1 MKINTAKSA
10 GFCFGVK
17 RAIAIAR
24 KYAGKNKPVY
34 MLGDIVH
41 NETVVHSLS
50 ILGIKKIKRLGKG
63 KGKILLI
70 RAHGEAKE
78 IYVQAKKKGYKI
90 IDATCPMV
98 KEIHKLADSLEKKG
112 FRIIIIGDRKH
123 AEVKGITGQIKQ
135 KAVIIDGLKNIP
147 LKKLSRTK
155 KTAVLVQSTQDYDET
170 QAIVRQLKKHIPGL
184 KFFNTICVPTREKQ
198 AETKKMPLENEAMI
212 IIGSKT
218 SANTKRLYQL
228 SKKINKNTH
237 WIQSANDI
245 KKEWF
250 SKTKKTGIT
259 AGAST
264 PDETIKEVTC
274 RIKRIVTD
282 NRRQKTEAR
291 KQKSDDRRRTTENGR
306 QKTEN
311 EKQTTKNR

>member
-17 RAIAIAR
+17 RAIAIA
-24 KYAGKNKPVY
+24 KECAGKNKPVY

-50 ILGIKKIKRLGKG
+50 LSGIKRIKRLGKG

-70 RAHGEAKE
+70 RAHGETKE
-78 IYVQAKKKGYKI
+78 IYIQAKKKGYKI

-98 KEIHKLADSLEKKG
+98 KEIHKLADGLEKKG
-112 FRIIIIGDRKH
+112 FGIVIIGDKKH

-135 KAVIIDGLKNIP
+135 KAVIIDRLKNIP

-155 KTAVLVQSTQDYDET
+155 KTAVLVQSTQDYDKT
-170 QAIVRQLKKHIPGL
+170 LSIVKKLKKHIPNL

-245 KKEWF
+245 RKKWF
-250 SKTKKTGIT
+250 KNIKKAGIT

-264 PDETIKEVTC
+264 PDETIKEVTN
-274 RIKRIVTD
+274 RIKNIAA
-282 NRRQKTEAR
+282 E
-291 KQKSDDRRRTTENGR
+291 DRE
-306 QKTEN
+306 
-311 EKQTTKNR
+311 